1 MNEEFKVHTFQHC
14 LARFALEETKMFCS
28 IKNVFFFFFSH
39 DNKRLIYPHVN
50 PGRFQAHPF

>member
-28 IKNVFFFFFSH
+28 IKNYYFFFLMIIK
-39 DNKRLIYPHVN
+39 D
-50 PGRFQAHPF
+50 